1 MCSQIHRK
9 FNNSVKLTSLLFIYN
24 QTYLG
29 NLNGVFKIK
38 LENINNKLIKDG
50 YLDFKINEKK
60 INLKKANFNLKKI
73 GNLVT
78 EIDFVENN
86 GIIKFHS
93 KNELN
98 INNHIEF
105 AKVFQV
111 GSKKVK
117 NIEKIYF
124 DLEKNMGETDY
135 TITNVKINNIENKEK
150 MKEIFLIKNVQNLRA
165 NIRKVID

>member
-1 MCSQIHRK
+1 MKI
-9 FNNSVKLTSLLFIYN
+9 VKNFRHIGIVTD
-24 QTYLG
+24 
-29 NLNGVFKIK
+29 NLNKSIKFYQNILGLKPKVIMNEKGKIT
-38 LENINNKLIKDG
+38 
-50 YLDFKINEKK
+50 EKK
-60 INLKKANFNLKKI
+60 INLKKANFNSKKI

-78 EIDFVENN
+78 EINFVENN

-124 DLEKNMGETDY
+124 DLEKNMGESDY
-135 TITNVKINNIENKEK
+135 IITNVKINNIENKEK